1 MSHFL
6 LGVVLPK
13 EVEPTRAEHYID
25 NVMEP
30 YDEGCEVE
38 EYERDCGCGD
48 WTANRLADQLATK
61 RTGLTWDGLREE
73 FNRRPMAE
81 RSDQAWQDFRRPLME
96 ATEAARAELDAKPDP
111 DCGDCHG
118 SGHYASTYN
127 PDSKWDWYRIGG
139 RWDGEIAGKPA
150 ESADGGFNFSP
161 QHERLENNLTTVK
174 DMVTVPFAFLTP
186 DGEWHEQGQMG
197 WWDVVHDGKPEDAWA
212 KEVEQIKATYGD
224 HYIVGV
230 DCHI

>member
-6 LGVVLPK
+6 LGVVLPN
-13 EVEPTRAEHYID
+13 EVEPNETYID
-25 NVMEP
+25 RVMEP
-30 YDEGCEVE
+30 YDESCEVE
-38 EYERDCGCGD
+38 EYERDCVCGD
-48 WTANRLADQLATK
+48 WEANRLADQLATK

-111 DCGDCHG
+111 DCSDCHG
-118 SGHYASTYN
+118 SGHYTSTYN
-127 PDSKWDWYRIGG
+127 PDSKWDRYRIGG

-150 ESADGGFNFSP
+150 DSADGGFNFSP
-161 QHERLENNLTTVK
+161 EHERLDNNIARVK
-174 DMVTVPFAFLTP
+174 DMATVPFAILTP
-186 DGEWHEQGQMG
+186 DGEWHERGQMG
-197 WWDVVHDGKPEDAWA
+197 WWGIAHNEKPDDAWA
-212 KEVEQIKATYGD
+212 REVEQIKAAYGD
-224 HYIVGV
+224 HHIVGV